1 MTLYDFITGPV
12 LGLGLAKTGS
22 DEVSVRERYYN
33 IALDLDRSNQAAK
46 ALLFSNWEINE
57 KLTGINWD
65 DGDDSQFESELVLLI
80 FGRQID

>member
-46 ALLFSNWEINE
+46 ALLFSN
-57 KLTGINWD
+57 
-65 DGDDSQFESELVLLI
+65 
-80 FGRQID
+80 